1 MRKLFYLFLLI
12 ALGCENHID
21 SENKKINLELK
32 LALEKCNVSLNE
44 YQLASKKSNLG
55 NILDINRIEGD
66 YKLVESNKIISNAKK
81 RLGKISKANN
91 NFSKRIN
98 ILLNSLKVSNN
109 TKENEIVKV
118 KNVYKKNIENRINAF
133 KSDSS
138 LLAASGK
145 IINLLQY
152 ECRYKI
158 IEGQLF
164 FMINL
169 AYLNIMNILG
179 NFKVCLSQLKWIN
192 NGRKVIMS

>member
-1 MRKLFYLFLLI
+1 MKKLLYLFLLI
-12 ALGCENHID
+12 ALGCENPID

-81 RLGKISKANN
+81 RLGKISIANN

-109 TKENEIVKV
+109 TKENEIEKV

-138 LLAASGK
+138 LLASSGK

-158 IEGQLF
+158 SEGQLF
-164 FMINL
+164 FYDQPCISKYNEYSWKFQSL
-169 AYLNIMNILG
+169 
-179 NFKVCLSQLKWIN
+179 LKSIE
-192 NGRKVIMS
+192 MDAHS